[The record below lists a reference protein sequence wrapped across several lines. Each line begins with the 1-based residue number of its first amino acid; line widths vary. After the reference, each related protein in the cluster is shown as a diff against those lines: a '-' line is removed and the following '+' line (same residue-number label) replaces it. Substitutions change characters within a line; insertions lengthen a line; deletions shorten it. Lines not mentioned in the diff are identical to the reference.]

1 MTALQLTVATAQ
13 SFALGGETGF
23 AEGAQWAHKA
33 TLLISSEAWIL
44 QICSCWASLL

>member
-13 SFALGGETGF
+13 SFALGGEMGF

-33 TLLISSEAWIL
+33 TLLVSSEAWIL